1 MEKSQKTNIE
11 FSQNAPIILKM
22 YCCCRKN
29 RIDKNILRQN
39 VVKKIEVSPFI
50 NETGKRGLAI

>member
-1 MEKSQKTNIE
+1 MKVRSMEKSQKTNIE

-29 RIDKNILRQN
+29 RIDKNILR
-39 VVKKIEVSPFI
+39 
-50 NETGKRGLAI
+50 